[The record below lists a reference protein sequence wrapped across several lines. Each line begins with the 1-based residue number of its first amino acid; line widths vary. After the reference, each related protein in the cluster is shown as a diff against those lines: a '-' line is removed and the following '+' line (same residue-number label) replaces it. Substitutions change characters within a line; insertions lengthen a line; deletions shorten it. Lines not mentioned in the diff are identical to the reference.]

1 MAEFTRERKFWLKKY
16 IDLGDSTPSHDTFNR
31 VFQLIDPQCLQEG
44 LNEDGKKLLN
54 HLKERLIAI
63 DGKKLKGVSPK
74 SKGNSGLY
82 ILNAWVCDQGL
93 CIGQTK
99 VMDKSNEI
107 TAIPI
112 LLDELELQGT
122 TVSIDAI
129 GCQKEVAEQII
140 SAEADY
146 ILAVKGNQK
155 DLLEEVQEGFDH
167 CACESEDSQW
177 EYDHGRFETRKCEVI
192 NGKAWLSPD
201 LKEKWSSIE
210 QLVKITASREIGEVT
225 TTNTR
230 YYITSHANKTAAQLN
245 KMIRSHWSIENQL
258 HWHLDVTFDEDSS
271 RARMGNAPLNLST
284 MRKMALHRIKKDNAK
299 LSQKKRRF
307 RASMNTDYLDQ
318 LLNL

>member
-1 MAEFTRERKFWLKKY
+1 M
-16 IDLGDSTPSHDTFNR
+16 
-31 VFQLIDPQCLQEG
+31 
-44 LNEDGKKLLN
+44 
-54 HLKERLIAI
+54 
-63 DGKKLKGVSPK
+63 
-74 SKGNSGLY
+74 
-82 ILNAWVCDQGL
+82 
-93 CIGQTK
+93 
-99 VMDKSNEI
+99 
-107 TAIPI
+107 
-112 LLDELELQGT
+112 
-122 TVSIDAI
+122 
-129 GCQKEVAEQII
+129 AEQII

-155 DLLEEVQEGFDH
+155 DLLEEVQEGFDD

-271 RARMGNAPLNLST
+271 RARMGNA
-284 MRKMALHRIKKDNAK
+284 
-299 LSQKKRRF
+299 LSQPRQQCTRW
-307 RASMNTDYLDQ
+307 RSTT
-318 LLNL
+318 